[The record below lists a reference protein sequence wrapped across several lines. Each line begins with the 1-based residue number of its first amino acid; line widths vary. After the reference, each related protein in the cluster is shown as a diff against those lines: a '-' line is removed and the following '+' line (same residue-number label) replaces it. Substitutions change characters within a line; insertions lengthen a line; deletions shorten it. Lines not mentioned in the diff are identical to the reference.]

1 MFLSNRFASALTW
14 AFQLHQQQVRK
25 GSGVPYISHLLGVAS
40 IALEY
45 GADEDEAI
53 AALLHDAI
61 EDQGGVE
68 TKEEIRR
75 RFGEKVTAIVNS
87 CTDSE
92 TIPKP
97 PWRERKEAYLQHL
110 SQADASVL
118 LVATADKLYNARSIL
133 KDYHLL
139 GDEIWQRFH
148 GKKEGTIWYYQSLVK
163 VLQSSNST
171 PLIQELINEFTQVV
185 TEIEKLIGSSVDTM
199 VN

>member
-1 MFLSNRFASALTW
+1 MILSNRFASALTW

-68 TKEEIRR
+68 TREEMRR
-75 RFGEKVTAIVNS
+75 RFGDKVTAIVNS

-110 SQADASVL
+110 SKADASVL

-133 KDYHLL
+133 KDYRFMKE
-139 GDEIWQRFH
+139 EIWERFH

-163 VLQSSNST
+163 VLQSHNST
-171 PLIQELINEFTQVV
+171 PLIPELIAEFTQVV
-185 TEIEKLIGSSVDTM
+185 TEMEKLI
-199 VN
+199 